1 LQALAVAL
9 FCSFLIY
16 VVVFIF
22 RKNGMCKSET
32 ETDVERLEETL
43 RIVTT
48 QLDLE
53 KQQINTVQEHIEA
66 QNKTIDRL

>member
-1 LQALAVAL
+1 
-9 FCSFLIY
+9 
-16 VVVFIF
+16 
-22 RKNGMCKSET
+22 MCKSET